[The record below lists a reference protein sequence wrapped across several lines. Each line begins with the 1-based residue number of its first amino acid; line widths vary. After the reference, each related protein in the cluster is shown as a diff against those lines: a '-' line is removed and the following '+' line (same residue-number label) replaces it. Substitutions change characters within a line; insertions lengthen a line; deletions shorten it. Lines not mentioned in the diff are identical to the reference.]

1 MQTMLYTVAMYT
13 AVVSLPELARSLP
26 LGGFSH
32 ILTVL
37 AIVIAWLLIG
47 SGIAWA
53 IGHASDLGETSGK
66 QD

>member
-1 MQTMLYTVAMYT
+1 MQTILYTVAIYT
-13 AVVSLPELARSLP
+13 AVVSLPALASSLP

-37 AIVIAWLLIG
+37 AIVIAWLLVG

-53 IGHASDLGETSGK
+53 IGHASDLGETSGE